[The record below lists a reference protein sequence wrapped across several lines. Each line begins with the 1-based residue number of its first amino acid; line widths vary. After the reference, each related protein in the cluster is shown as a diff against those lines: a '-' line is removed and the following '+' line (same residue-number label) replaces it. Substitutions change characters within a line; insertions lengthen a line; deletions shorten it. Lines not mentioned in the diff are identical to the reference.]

1 VSTAGSILAVL
12 GLGLLAGGMV
22 FFGAIMAP
30 LVFTRLPPEVAGPFI
45 RAAFPRYYGFII
57 GSTLLALIG
66 LLIQGRWGMAVASA
80 AIAGVTLWLWL
91 GWIPHLAAL
100 REAGQQAAFDRG
112 HRLSVWLNGAELLA
126 ALVMLARLAVV

>member
-1 VSTAGSILAVL
+1 MAGSIIAVL
-12 GLGLLAGGMV
+12 GLGALVGGMM

-57 GSTLLALIG
+57 AGSLVALAGFLL
-66 LLIQGRWGMAVASA
+66 QGRWGMAALSGV
-80 AIAGVTLWLWL
+80 IAGVTLWLWL
-91 GWIPHLAAL
+91 GWLPHLNAL

-112 HRLSVWLNGAELLA
+112 HRLSVWLNGAELVA
-126 ALVMLARLAVV
+126 AVVMLARLAVV